1 MLRYATINPTIVDL
15 GPFQLRWYGVMYILG
30 FLTSYLLVR
39 YQIRKKGLD
48 IDINIV
54 NDLFLFLLPK
64 SLKNG
69 FALLS
74 SSRSS

>member
-1 MLRYATINPTIVDL
+1 MLRYPTINPTIVNL
-15 GPFQLRWYGVMYILG
+15 SPIQLRWYGVMYILG
-30 FLTSYLLVR
+30 FLASYLLVR

-48 IDINIV
+48 IYINIV

-64 SLKNG
+64 SLKKG
-69 FALLS
+69 IALLS